1 MINIV
6 YYNMFQPVENKL
18 PFTYISEYLG
28 LLFLILIPLNIRIT
42 SQFYIHDILAPLMLL
57 CLLLY
62 LLGNWREFFNP
73 VLFYLYAFL
82 IVILILTIFH
92 YKNTTDIY
100 ELGIF
105 SYMILIFLFFLFF
118 PLSIKKIK
126 YYGITVI
133 VVIFI
138 FFVITE
144 ICNVNIKHQV
154 YDNSSLQI
162 LTNRFF
168 FTFEHPNLLGSFY
181 VLPIICIVFGFLNK
195 IQALKLKYFILFIL
209 ILSFFSFPL
218 VFTASKH
225 ILLSIAI
232 VLGLISIRKEFNP
245 SKSIQLLIW
254 MTLIVIFIIFYLTVI
269 FPFFP
274 IKQSFP
280 YINIDTLGMYTIHQE
295 IYLKMILHNWN
306 TFLFGVGRSN
316 VFQAYP
322 QLVNHEEI
330 YSILSQYNLT
340 QLTSTFTRYMDAHN
354 EFLNICASFGVIA
367 VGVLYLFIFK
377 TKQMIKTKLLQ
388 KQILVF
394 FISALFMVSFWD
406 DILSKRWIWICLG
419 IILSQL
425 RLLENNRTQ
434 RITD

>member
-1 MINIV
+1 
-6 YYNMFQPVENKL
+6 MFQPVENKL

-181 VLPIICIVFGFLNK
+181 VLPIICVLLGFYTLLQK
-195 IQALKLKYFILFIL
+195 IYFKYFILFL
-209 ILSFFSFPL
+209 ILLSLVCLPL
-218 VFTASKH
+218 LFTASKH
-225 ILLSIAI
+225 ILLSVGV
-232 VLGLISIRKEFNP
+232 VLAVLYSRKECLYLN
-245 SKSIQLLIW
+245 IVRYCIWIGLVLL
-254 MTLIVIFIIFYLTVI
+254 FIIFYLTVL

-274 IKQSFP
+274 LKQSFP
-280 YINIDTLGMYTIHQE
+280 YINIETLGMYTIHQE

-306 TFLFGVGRSN
+306 TFLFGIGRAN
-316 VFQAYP
+316 IFQLYP
-322 QLVNHEEI
+322 QLATHEEI
-330 YSILSQYNLT
+330 YSILSQYNLP

-354 EFLNICASFGVIA
+354 EFLNIGASFGVIA

-394 FISALFMVSFWD
+394 FIAVLFMVSFWD
-406 DILSKRWIWICLG
+406 DILSKRWIWISLG

-425 RLLENNRTQ
+425 RLLENNKTQ